1 MLLHSSIARLSF
13 SVVSPAGALGRV
25 HDRASERELADDPA
39 FVSCPLAAF
48 LLEARRLRVLSSGNK
63 RYRHAGGAQG
73 KVRPVCL
80 ISSPFRAKFHVP
92 SDDCCICM
100 LCLFLS
106 FASIVAMLD
115 SPRQVKCVCICT
127 VALSLSFFLSCS
139 GSSLF
144 SLAISPHVQ
153 LEYARAMSL

>member
-1 MLLHSSIARLSF
+1 MLLHSSIARLASL
-13 SVVSPAGALGRV
+13 SSLLPALQVV

-80 ISSPFRAKFHVP
+80 ISSPCRAKFHVP

-127 VALSLSFFLSCS
+127 VALSLFLSCS